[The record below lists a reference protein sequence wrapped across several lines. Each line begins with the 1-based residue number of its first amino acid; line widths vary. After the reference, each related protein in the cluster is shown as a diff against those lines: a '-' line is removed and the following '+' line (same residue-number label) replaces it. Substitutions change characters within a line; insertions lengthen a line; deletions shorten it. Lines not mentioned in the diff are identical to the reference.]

1 MKTKDF
7 PEEIFEEAFSH
18 EFGQTTAVFDAALS
32 CCAPGAYKR
41 RSQTGPA
48 TAQDGPREIQNTEL
62 KCKILSI
69 INTSIK
75 ILSILSIN
83 YKQTKTTNTMETKY
97 KIYEQR

>member
-1 MKTKDF
+1 MMGLSGDQAQDLKTKDF

-48 TAQDGPREIQNTEL
+48 TAQDGPREIQNTEF
-62 KCKILSI
+62 KMQ
-69 INTSIK
+69 NTID
-75 ILSILSIN
+75 N
-83 YKQTKTTNTMETKY
+83 KY
-97 KIYEQR
+97 KY